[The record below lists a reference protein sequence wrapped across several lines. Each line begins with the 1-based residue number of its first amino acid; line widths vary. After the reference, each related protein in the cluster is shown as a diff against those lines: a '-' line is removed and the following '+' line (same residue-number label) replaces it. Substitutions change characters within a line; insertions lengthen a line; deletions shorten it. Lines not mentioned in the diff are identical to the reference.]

1 MTTPQAQIDWFLN
14 RPLPDHRWVKDISDK
29 EIDEALEE
37 LRPVFKVP
45 MRRHQKIGFLLGLA
59 NPRLYFQ
66 YEMGL
71 GKTGL
76 SLELIAYLYRHGKLK
91 KALVFVPMN
100 ELVDGWIEEIE
111 KWGIDLPYTALR
123 GSTEQRWETYEQV
136 KEGLVLVSY
145 PAMVH
150 MTCVKVKKGRKTY
163 MEPHPNRVQ
172 ALCKGVDG
180 AWFDEITK
188 TKNHQSLTFRV
199 ANAISRHTSYSYGLA
214 GRVFG
219 RDPEAAWAQFYIID
233 RGDTFSRSIGFFR
246 DVFFLKKKTFFGG
259 PYSYEYTFDHR
270 RDEDFSRH
278 LAARSLRFAAEECD
292 IDLPDSTNVTHKVD
306 LPASSTKYYREA
318 LEEIRKAHGKLRE
331 VQHAFIRMRQ
341 ISSGFLGFVDDDT
354 GERAQIE
361 FPKNPKLDL
370 LMDLIDQM
378 PDGRKCIIGVEFT
391 WSGMAVSKALHKAK
405 IRHGWLYGGTKDW
418 PTMKGKFDNDP
429 DFRCLIVQSKKGAY
443 GLNLQSASYIF
454 YYESPVSVLD
464 RLQSEA
470 RAKRQGQ
477 KHHVFI
483 YDLVCRNTADES
495 ILAFHRQ
502 GRNLFDALVKNP
514 DEALAEK

>member
-1 MTTPQAQIDWFLN
+1 MTTTQSDIEWFLN
-14 RPLPDHRWVKDISDK
+14 RHLPDHRWMKDITDA
-29 EIDEALEE
+29 EIDDALND
-37 LRPVFKVP
+37 LQPDFRVP

-76 SLELIAYLYRHGKLK
+76 SLEIMSYLYRHGKLN

-100 ELVDGWIEEIE
+100 ELVDGWIDEIK
-111 KWGIDLPYTALR
+111 KWKIDIPYTALR
-123 GSTEQRWETYEQV
+123 GSTEQRWDTYEQV
-136 KEGLVLVSY
+136 TEGVVLLSY

-150 MTCVKVKKGRKTY
+150 MTCVKEKRNRKAY
-163 MEPHPNRVQ
+163 MTPHPNRVK
-172 ALCKGVDG
+172 ALCKGVQG

-199 ANAISRHTSYSYGLA
+199 ANAVSRYVRYSYGLA

-219 RDPEAAWAQFYIID
+219 RDPEAAWAQFYIVD
-233 RGDTFSRSIGFFR
+233 RGDTFGRQIGLFR
-246 DVFFLKKKTFFGG
+246 DVFFVKTKGRFRD
-259 PYSYEYTFDHR
+259 EYNFNHK
-270 RDEDFSRH
+270 RDEDFNRF

-292 IDLPDSTNVTHKVD
+292 IDLPDATAITHKVD
-306 LPASSTKYYREA
+306 LPGSTAKYYQEA
-318 LEEIRKAHGKLRE
+318 KNQILQSRGNMRE
-331 VQHAFIRMRQ
+331 VQNAFIRMRQ
-341 ISSGFLGFVDDDT
+341 ISSGFLGFIDDST

-361 FPKNPKLDL
+361 FPSNPKLDL

-391 WSGMAVSKALHKAK
+391 WSGMAVSKALHKEK
-405 IRHGWLYGGTKDW
+405 IKHGWLYGGTKDW
-418 PTMKGKFDNDP
+418 ATMKRKFDNDP
-429 DFRCLIVQSKKGAY
+429 EFRCLIVQSKKGAY
-443 GLNLQSASYIF
+443 GLNLQSANYIF

-483 YDLVCRNTADES
+483 YDLVCRATADES

-514 DEALAEK
+514 DEALAQR